1 MSSDDLDD
9 PWWPLMSSDDLWWA
23 LMTPDD
29 GETLNRLLIKGQVT
43 VAVYFSNP
51 KSFASVLL
59 SRNNVNW
66 FNGVMSWGVTFSWNT
81 WRTV

>member
-1 MSSDDLDD
+1 
-9 PWWPLMSSDDLWWA
+9 
-23 LMTPDD
+23 MTPDD

-59 SRNNVNW
+59 SRNNVN
-66 FNGVMSWGVTFSWNT
+66 
-81 WRTV
+81 